1 MLDPTTLSSLKVTEL
16 KAELKKRG
24 LPVGGLKQALVE
36 RLAEQVI
43 QERAAA
49 EAEAAARAE
58 EERAA
63 IEDAQG
69 EEAVNG
75 DGIAPD
81 PQPEPQPEP
90 IPEVV
95 EEKKEVVPVPQA
107 EPEAIV
113 VETTQTVV
121 VEGNVIEPEVI
132 QEEAPK
138 PEAPTKVEPAVIET
152 APGPAPEP
160 ETESVAVTE
169 VVEEVVFEE
178 KVVEPEVVER
188 ASDPEAEPVPGP
200 VETEPVETEPVE
212 TKPVETKPVETEPV
226 ETKPVETEPVET
238 EPVETEPV
246 ETEPVETEPVET
258 KPVGTKPVETEP
270 VEAKLVETKVV
281 EKVEE
286 EETGE
291 LVLEPDAKFE
301 DEVVEKAALKE
312 VMTKTEIASDGTPKT
327 EPIIEKKEETPVV
340 GQSIS
345 EFKPEAEMERVKPE
359 ELVVAAVEETIREV
373 VKDEDSK
380 MVDVSP
386 LSLPVEKTIIPEP
399 TPVQDDTTAESTSKP
414 EPEPELQQPSIDLMD
429 TTEGQTDIRKRKRRS
444 ITPTPSSVRVGEPEN
459 QQSNECAISKKLRRD
474 STENQ
479 PQRTRPKDARFKGLF
494 KDSSST
500 VTANNPPTASHHY
513 NQAADQAMNQ
523 STTQIEDE
531 DDTPIPPSIHPATR
545 ALYIR
550 NFARPLSEPALKA
563 HLTALASPPSSTSA
577 VTTSQPSESP
587 IEYLY
592 LDTIKSHALIIFTT
606 LTAATRV
613 RVGIHTKVWPNERSR
628 KPLWA
633 DFVPEESVAGWV
645 DRERQRGPGARW
657 EVIYDREAG
666 EGGVRAEL
674 EEVGGRRRV
683 GPGGN
688 TGVEVLG
695 APTGPR
701 GERRGVHIAE
711 RDFGARS
718 TTSNFA
724 AATTDPAITNS
735 ATQRTAATGGGGRI
749 VVKDLDQLFRSTVTK
764 PKLYWMPVDPEI
776 SRERLAAYER
786 GRGNTGNAGAGSG
799 FRRRR

>member
-24 LPVGGLKQALVE
+24 LPVGGLKQVLVE
-36 RLAEQVI
+36 RLTEQVI

-49 EAEAAARAE
+49 AAEAAARAE

-63 IEDAQG
+63 VEDAQG
-69 EEAVNG
+69 EEVVNG

-95 EEKKEVVPVPQA
+95 EGEGEVVPVPQA
-107 EPEAIV
+107 EPEAIA
-113 VETTQTVV
+113 VEATQAVV

-138 PEAPTKVEPAVIET
+138 PEAPTEDEPAVIET
-152 APGPAPEP
+152 APEPAPEP
-160 ETESVAVTE
+160 ETESVAATE
-169 VVEEVVFEE
+169 VVEGVVFEE

-188 ASDPEAEPVPGP
+188 ASGPEAEPAPEP
-200 VETEPVETEPVE
+200 VEAEPVETELAETELVKTEPVETGL
-212 TKPVETKPVETEPV
+212 VETEPA
-226 ETKPVETEPVET
+226 ETGLVETEP
-238 EPVETEPV
+238 
-246 ETEPVETEPVET
+246 
-258 KPVGTKPVETEP
+258 
-270 VEAKLVETKVV
+270 AETKVV
-281 EKVEE
+281 ERVEE

-291 LVLEPDAKFE
+291 LVLESGAKFE
-301 DEVVEKAALKE
+301 EEVAEKAALKE
-312 VMTKTEIASDGTPKT
+312 VTTKTEIASDETPGTG
-327 EPIIEKKEETPVV
+327 PIIEKKEEIPVA
-340 GQSIS
+340 GQPIL

-359 ELVVAAVEETIREV
+359 GFVIAAVEETTREM

-380 MVDVSP
+380 MVDASSLSSP
-386 LSLPVEKTIIPEP
+386 PEKTIVPEL
-399 TPVQDDTTAESTSKP
+399 TPAHDDTTAESTLKP
-414 EPEPELQQPSIDLMD
+414 GPETELQQPSVDLMD
-429 TTEGQTDIRKRKRRS
+429 TSEGQTDIRKRKRRS
-444 ITPTPSSVRVGEPEN
+444 ITPTPSSARVGEPEN
-459 QQSNECAISKKLRRD
+459 QQSNEGATSKKPRRD

-479 PQRTRPKDARFKGLF
+479 PPRTRPKDARFKGLF
-494 KDSSST
+494 NDSSST

-523 STTQIEDE
+523 LITQIEDE
-531 DDTPIPPSIHPATR
+531 DDAPIPPSIHPATR

-577 VTTSQPSESP
+577 VTTSQPPEPP

-645 DRERQRGPGARW
+645 DREKQRGPGARW

-674 EEVGGRRRV
+674 EEVGGRRRI

-701 GERRGVHIAE
+701 GERRGVQIAE
-711 RDFGARS
+711 REFGARS
-718 TTSNFA
+718 SFS
-724 AATTDPAITNS
+724 AATTDPTITNS
-735 ATQRTAATGGGGRI
+735 ATQRTATTGGGGRI

-764 PKLYWMPVDPEI
+764 PKLYWMPVDPDI